1 MFPNNFYTM
10 KNFANPKTIFKS
22 CANNEDYTTQSLQ
35 KVAAPTDGNQTVA
48 AAPQS
53 AAVPQSTALTQ
64 PAKTQEPAKNAP
76 KKTTP
81 SEPTRQGKKN
91 KKGKKNQK
99 NVPRTPSQTSK
110 SSGSHKESGKNQA
123 KDGKSPGKEAKEK
136 VNDQGKE
143 KEKIKEKEKEKIKEK
158 IREKE
163 KSKQKEKEKEKAK
176 QKEKEKEKQKEKEK
190 EKVQQKEKKPEQR
203 KVQEQSIR
211 SPRDKK
217 NVFEKKLLEE
227 KLIEKKEQEQ
237 IVSEQ
242 KLLEQKIE
250 RQLSEQKLLGTRL
263 EPRIYQV
270 KDDDAVIPFADSPEY
285 LSLSDVSDVS
295 DVSDDDLTTG
305 PEDDEP
311 LEPEDPHHPLNS
323 QWTLWYLENDRT
335 KSWEDML
342 HEVTSFDTVENFW
355 SLVSHIKPPSDLK
368 VGSDYCLFKKGIR
381 PMWEDEANI
390 HGGRWV
396 ISLNKNTKLDLDNFW
411 MDSMLCLIG
420 ETCEHSNELCGA
432 VVNIRGKTN
441 KISIWTA
448 DGANEA
454 GVLEIGRVLREGLR
468 MDSVYVLKYQLHKD
482 TKVKQGSTVKSIYTL

>member
-136 VNDQGKE
+136 GKGE
-143 KEKIKEKEKEKIKEK
+143 
-158 IREKE
+158 
-163 KSKQKEKEKEKAK
+163 
-176 QKEKEKEKQKEKEK
+176 EK